1 MLSVRNEKEIN
12 EAACFVVEQ
21 YVCKGYSLHF
31 HKNLEIFGVVKGKVA
46 VTIAGQRMV
55 LHDGQI
61 AIIDKFE
68 NHSYEIDGE
77 AEVVCAYLGTRYLRD
92 FYSLYPE
99 KRLPLWLEDTDYNE
113 IVFRGIEKAM
123 NVSEENTSE
132 LDKIAAVY
140 QLLSCIV
147 ERYEMVDKKDKVA
160 SDNEFTTE
168 VVQYIYD
175 HYNENIT
182 LETLSKVFYVSP
194 KALGIKIG
202 KRLNVD
208 LRVFVND
215 IRVQRA
221 VQMMDDSKNKDKTLE
236 EIAMMCGFNSM
247 RTFYRSYE
255 RNFGFRKLP
264 GEEKSQK

>member
-1 MLSVRNEKEIN
+1 MQSVKSEKEIN
-12 EAACFVVEQ
+12 EASCFVAEQ
-21 YVCKGYSLHF
+21 SVCKGCYLHF
-31 HKNLEIFGVVKGKVA
+31 HKNLEIFGVIKGKVA

-55 LHDGQI
+55 LHDRQI
-61 AIIDKFE
+61 AIIDKLE

-77 AEVVCAYLGTRYLRD
+77 AEGVCIYVETRYLRD

-99 KRLPLWLEDTDYNE
+99 KRLPFGLLDTNSNE
-113 IVFRGIEKAM
+113 ALFQRIEKVMEA
-123 NVSEENTSE
+123 SGEDISE
-132 LDKIAAVY
+132 LDKIATVY
-140 QLLSCIV
+140 QLLSCVV
-147 ERYEMVDKKDKVA
+147 EHYPMVDKKDNTGT
-160 SDNEFTTE
+160 DNEFITE
-168 VVQYIYD
+168 VVQYIYE

-202 KRLNVD
+202 KRLNLD

-215 IRVQRA
+215 IRVQKA
-221 VQMMDDSKNKDKTLE
+221 VQMMDDPRNKDKTLN
-236 EIAMMCGFNSM
+236 EIATMCGFNSM

-264 GEEKSQK
+264 GEEKVR